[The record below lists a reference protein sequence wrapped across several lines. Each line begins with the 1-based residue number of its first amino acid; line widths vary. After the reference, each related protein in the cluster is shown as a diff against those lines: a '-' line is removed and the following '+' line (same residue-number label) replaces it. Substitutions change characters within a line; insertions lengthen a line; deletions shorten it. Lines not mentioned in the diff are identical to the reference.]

1 MVTFDLVSKVL
12 YELAYCQKPN
22 IKVSVYSQL
31 GVKIMVTVG
40 YCPIVGGRCNKN
52 EPEIR
57 VQPDTFFLAEP
68 FKPDEERKRRE
79 AIVKIVLTEEMKD
92 EFCEK
97 NLRAADKE
105 PKEAIFCD
113 VCRMIQ
119 SSAYGI
125 ADISGLNPNVLLEL
139 GMMFALG
146 KPVSVIFKKS
156 EEESL
161 KEKLPSDIVWKRVI
175 PFGEFIDL
183 HEELRKHIQNRPAV
197 SLEISPA
204 TEMKKI
210 IAEKDPELAKRME
223 SELQEISRVAAEEFK
238 RLMEKAKLSGA
249 ISDQKV
255 EIEPSA
261 EKRLDEIFEKVKQ
274 VEKLMGYPK
283 DAESAFLKGNWHVK
297 REEYERAIDLYGWSL
312 NLRPDNHEAWY
323 NEGYALGELGRYEEA
338 IKCYEEAIKIKP
350 DNHEAWYNKGNT
362 LGELGRYEEAI
373 KCYEE
378 AIKIKPDDSSTL
390 INLSEILIVAN
401 KTKEGLE
408 AATRALTASKDP
420 QDKSSSLFLSSLA
433 HMLQG
438 NAQEAESKITDL
450 MDHIRKEGSA
460 AANTQY
466 DFSLIEKVIIEKLSS
481 GEKTRM
487 LSLVALLKGERESP

>member
-1 MVTFDLVSKVL
+1 M
-12 YELAYCQKPN
+12 
-22 IKVSVYSQL
+22 
-31 GVKIMVTVG
+31 
-40 YCPIVGGRCNKN
+40 
-52 EPEIR
+52 
-57 VQPDTFFLAEP
+57 
-68 FKPDEERKRRE
+68 
-79 AIVKIVLTEEMKD
+79 KIVLTEEMKD
-92 EFCEK
+92 EFCERS
-97 NLRAADKE
+97 LRVADKE

-197 SLEISPA
+197 PLEVSPA
-204 TEMKKI
+204 TEMKKV
-210 IAEKDPELAKRME
+210 IAEKDPELAKHME
-223 SELQEISRVAAEEFK
+223 RELQEISRVAAKEFE
-238 RLMEKAKLSGA
+238 RLMENAKLSGT

-255 EIEPSA
+255 ELEPFA
-261 EKRLDEIFEKVKQ
+261 EKRLLEIFEKVKQ
-274 VEKLMGYPK
+274 LEKLMGYPK

-297 REEYERAIDLYGWSL
+297 RKEYERAIDLYDWAL
-312 NLRPDNHEAWY
+312 NLRPDKYEAWY
-323 NEGYALGELGRYEEA
+323 NKGYALVELGRYEEA
-338 IKCYEEAIKIKP
+338 VKCYEEAVKIKP
-350 DNHEAWYNKGNT
+350 DSGAFV
-362 LGELGRYEEAI
+362 
-373 KCYEE
+373 
-378 AIKIKPDDSSTL
+378 
-390 INLSEILIVAN
+390 NLSEGLIVAN

-408 AATRALTASKDP
+408 AATRALTVSEIP
-420 QDKSSSLFLSSLA
+420 QDKSISLFLSSLA

-438 NAQEAESKITDL
+438 NAEEAESKIADLTDCIGK
-450 MDHIRKEGSA
+450 DGSA

-466 DFSLIEKVIIEKLSS
+466 DFSNIEKLIIERLS
-481 GEKTRM
+481 GAEKTRM
-487 LSLVALLKGERESP
+487 LSLVALLKGKGESP